1 MINPDKDITFKKLF
15 KDEVPIPQV
24 VINPKTQE
32 LQKPKEIDPSKL
44 SEAIEFLLD
53 KPNIRQLY
61 GNNLYKTVQQK
72 FNIENYHEKLE
83 KIYQILK

>member
-1 MINPDKDITFKKLF
+1 M
-15 KDEVPIPQV
+15 
-24 VINPKTQE
+24 
-32 LQKPKEIDPSKL
+32 QKPKIDPSKL